1 MNLPLLGPNIVLVLV
16 VVLVLG
22 WTDFDDED
30 DDENEEESHLQ
41 PPPGSWSHCADFVAR
56 CKRVAKIAD

>member
-22 WTDFDDED
+22 WTDFDDENE
-30 DDENEEESHLQ
+30 DENEDD
-41 PPPGSWSHCADFVAR
+41 PGQATRQVPGPNARPKWSGGFP
-56 CKRVAKIAD
+56 